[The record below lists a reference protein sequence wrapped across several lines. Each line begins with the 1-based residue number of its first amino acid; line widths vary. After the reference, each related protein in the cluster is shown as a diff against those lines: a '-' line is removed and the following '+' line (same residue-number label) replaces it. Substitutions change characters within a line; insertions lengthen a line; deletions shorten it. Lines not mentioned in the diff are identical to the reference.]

1 MKTKD
6 FENAIVALNCT
17 VCLDEI
23 VKRTF
28 GEVVSAY
35 GHMKQLY
42 LKWDDMGRGFSC
54 QSDDPLPENQSVEVR
69 MEVEH
74 WERDFAFDLKFE

>member
-1 MKTKD
+1 MRIKD
-6 FENAIVALNCT
+6 FEKAIGALNCT
-17 VCLDEI
+17 IYLDEI
-23 VKRTF
+23 VNSMT
-28 GEVVSAY
+28 GEVRSAY

-54 QSDDPLPENQSVEVR
+54 QSDAPLPDDQSVEVR

-74 WERDFAFDLKFE
+74 WDRDADFDIKFE